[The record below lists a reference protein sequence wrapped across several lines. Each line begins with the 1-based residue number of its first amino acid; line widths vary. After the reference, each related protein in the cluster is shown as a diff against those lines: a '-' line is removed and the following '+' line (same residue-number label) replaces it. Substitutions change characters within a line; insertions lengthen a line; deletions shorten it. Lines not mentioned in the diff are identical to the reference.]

1 MNVTKCLRVLCAC
14 LLLWL
19 CAVAAQAAQTLQLP
33 APDKEGGMPLMQA
46 LAERKSTRS
55 FGDKAVSP
63 QDLSNLLWAAWG
75 VNRPDGRRTAPT
87 GRNSQAVG
95 VYVVLESGVWRYDGA
110 RHLLV
115 QELSGD
121 LRAKVG
127 GAPVTLLFAAP
138 ADDKWAGVHI
148 GAIYQNAGLYCASA
162 KMACV
167 VRVAGAD
174 GLKDVLTLPKEYRI
188 HIAIAAGWPK

>member
-1 MNVTKCLRVLCAC
+1 MDTTKCLRMFCSF

-19 CAVAAQAAQTLQLP
+19 CASVAQAAQTMQLP

-46 LAERKSTRS
+46 LAERKSMKS
-55 FGDKAVSP
+55 FGDKAVSA

-87 GRNSQAVG
+87 GRNSQAVE
-95 VYVVLESGVWRYDGA
+95 VYVVLDSGVWRYDGPK
-110 RHLLV
+110 HLLEQV
-115 QELSGD
+115 LSGD

-127 GAPVTLLFAAP
+127 TGPVLLLFAAP
-138 ADDKWAGVHI
+138 AEDKWAGEHV
-148 GAIYQNAGLYCASA
+148 GSIYQNVGLYCASA

-167 VRVAGAD
+167 VRASGTD
-174 GLKDVLTLPKEYRI
+174 GLKDSLTLPKGYSARI
-188 HIAIAAGWPK
+188 TLAVGWPK